1 MYKFSLQLF
10 LVAALLSVSYAATAE
25 DVWNDNYP
33 VSGDLLKEEGKIK
46 EGNGDDWT
54 TRHCLLVANMVIDLS
69 SPVIGVIAKV
79 NVDRGDKVRKGEVV
93 VRLRSEVEQAM
104 VNLGRAQVEF
114 GKTTALRN
122 NELFEQELISEQEKD
137 EVERDSEVSRLQ
149 LVTAQKQLQQ
159 KVITSPINGI
169 VLERMMD
176 PGEYVGEYPILKIAS
191 LDPLYVEAVLPKEL
205 FGTIKVKNVA
215 EVALEAPIG
224 GLYKAKVTV
233 VDQIIDAASGTFGV
247 RLTLPNPK
255 NAIPVG
261 LKCKIRFSSQ

>member
-10 LVAALLSVSYAATAE
+10 LVAVLLPASNVATAQDE
-25 DVWNDNYP
+25 WNDNYP
-33 VSGDLLKEEGKIK
+33 VSGGLPEEKAKIL
-46 EGNGDDWT
+46 EDNGDWT
-54 TRHCLLVANMVIDLS
+54 TRHCLLVANMIIDLS

-79 NVDRGDKVRKGEVV
+79 YVDRGDEVRKGEVV
-93 VRLRSEVEQAM
+93 VQLRSEVEQAI
-104 VNLGRAQVEF
+104 VDLSRAQVEF

-149 LVTAQKQLQQ
+149 LVTAQKQLLQ
-159 KVITSPINGI
+159 KVITSPISGI
-169 VLERMMD
+169 VLERLMD

-191 LDPLYVEAVLPKEL
+191 LDPLYVEAALAKEL
-205 FGTIKVKNVA
+205 FGTIKVKTVA
-215 EVALEAPIG
+215 EVALELPIG

-255 NAIPVG
+255 NAIPAG
-261 LKCKIRFSSQ
+261 LKCKIRFPSQ